1 MVNRWRARWDLETTM
16 TTFNNNFILRASL
29 EQSDGKTSGWWFGVV
44 VLATKNAKGAKN
56 GERGMGNGVDFNFN
70 TGGREAEKQRCG
82 NFSVPLCL
90 CV

>member
-1 MVNRWRARWDLETTM
+1 MNRWRARWDLETTM

-56 GERGMGNGVDFNFN
+56 GEW
-70 TGGREAEKQRCG
+70 GG
-82 NFSVPLCL
+82 F
-90 CV
+90 